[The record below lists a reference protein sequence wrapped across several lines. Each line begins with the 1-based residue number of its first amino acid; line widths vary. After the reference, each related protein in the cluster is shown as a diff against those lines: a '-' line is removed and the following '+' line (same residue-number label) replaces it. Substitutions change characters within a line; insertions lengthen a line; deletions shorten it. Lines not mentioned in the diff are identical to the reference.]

1 LIFLLESKEENYKM
15 AFWGSEVTPNKE
27 VPFVPPPDQS
37 KLHVSQACLAPG
49 SKGTATILVKVG
61 SDDKPLAICTLKH
74 GSRESL
80 SLDLIFD
87 SYTEFTIS
95 GNATV
100 HLTGYYMPEFEV
112 QHDDDDDSED
122 DYDNDFGLDMDMDED
137 DAAIEALMKD
147 VHGLPDNFI
156 LGVDKFSK
164 PITAGMLKERAHM
177 YEDDDSEEED
187 ESFDADSDEDEEEA
201 IKGLSK
207 GVVITDITESDEE
220 KEKKAEGKN
229 SNKVAAPPT
238 KDTAKKRKVQE
249 APIVTKEPKKKTE
262 PKTTITQ
269 TPPAQKS
276 PKVRTFPNGFEIH
289 ALKQGRPDAPL
300 AKPGKK
306 VEVKYIGRLKSNDKV
321 FDQTHGNKTF
331 KFRLGVG
338 EVIKGWDR
346 GVDGMRVGDKRE
358 LVVPPQMAYGAAG
371 VRGAIPG
378 NAWLKFEVELI
389 SVK

>member
-1 LIFLLESKEENYKM
+1 M
-15 AFWGSEVTPNKE
+15 AFWGLEVTPNKE

-49 SKGTATILVKVG
+49 SKGTATILVKVS

-112 QHDDDDDSED
+112 QPDDDDDDSED
-122 DYDNDFGLDMDMDED
+122 DYDNDFGLDMDMDEED
-137 DAAIEALMKD
+137 DAIEALMKD

-164 PITAGMLKERAHM
+164 PITAGMLKEKAHM
-177 YEDDDSEEED
+177 YGDDDSEEEE
-187 ESFDADSDEDEEEA
+187 ESFDDDSDDDEEEA
-201 IKGLSK
+201 VKGRSK
-207 GVVITDITESDEE
+207 EIVITEITEGDEE
-220 KEKKAEGKN
+220 EEKKAEKKN
-229 SNKVAAPPT
+229 SSKAAAPPT
-238 KDTAKKRKVQE
+238 KDTAKKRKAQE
-249 APIVTKEPKKKTE
+249 APTVTKEPRKKTE
-262 PKTTITQ
+262 PKTTTTQ
-269 TPPAQKS
+269 TQPAQKS
-276 PKVRTFPNGFEIH
+276 SKVRTFPNGFEIH
-289 ALKQGRPDAPL
+289 VLKQGRPDAPL

-306 VEVKYIGRLKSNDKV
+306 VEVKYIGRLKSNNEV
-321 FDQTHGNKTF
+321 FDQTRGNKTF

-378 NAWLKFEVELI
+378 NSWLNFEVELI